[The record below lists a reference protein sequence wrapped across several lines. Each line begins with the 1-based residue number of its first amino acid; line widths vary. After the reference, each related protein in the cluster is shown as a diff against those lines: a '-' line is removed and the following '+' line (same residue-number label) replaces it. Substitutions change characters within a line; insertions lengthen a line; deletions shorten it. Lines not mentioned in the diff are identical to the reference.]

1 MSIAAFYKCG
11 YSLGINLKKKKKPS
25 IKLISLLKKTLKKT
39 LALYH
44 FQHHAVVLRS
54 MPPRTSLR
62 RRVAHTLHRPFPFS
76 ISIGHHRPIP
86 SSVLRALSLWAAIA
100 IIIKL
105 PNQKLVFPKL
115 LWSTLSYAIGQNS
128 LSLSLFLSH
137 SLSLIFFLDLT
148 LFLVAEKLS
157 KNWKI
162 LVSSA
167 WYTYIWI
174 CKLFLDMGLWSAYV
188 VCECNLKWV

>member
-1 MSIAAFYKCG
+1 
-11 YSLGINLKKKKKPS
+11 
-25 IKLISLLKKTLKKT
+25 
-39 LALYH
+39 
-44 FQHHAVVLRS
+44 

-62 RRVAHTLHRPFPFS
+62 HRVAHTLHRPFPFS

-128 LSLSLFLSH
+128 LSLSL
-137 SLSLIFFLDLT
+137 SLSYFFLIWPFFWLPRNWVKT
-148 LFLVAEKLS
+148 EKFLYLVLDILIYGFANSFWIWVFEVLMWFVSVIWSGFSVKRV
-157 KNWKI
+157 WKVFVKSSLRSFQFTI
-162 LVSSA
+162 LLGWGHFGS
-167 WYTYIWI
+167 
-174 CKLFLDMGLWSAYV
+174 
-188 VCECNLKWV
+188 

>member
-11 YSLGINLKKKKKPS
+11 YSLGINFFFLKKPS
-25 IKLISLLKKTLKKT
+25 ISHKLISLLKKTLKKT

-62 RRVAHTLHRPFPFS
+62 HRVAHTLHRPFPFS

-115 LWSTLSYAIGQNS
+115 LWSTLSYARGQNS
-128 LSLSLFLSH
+128 LSLSLFLSL
-137 SLSLIFFLDLT
+137 SLSHIFSWFDP
-148 LFLVAEKLS
+148 FFGCRE
-157 KNWKI
+157 I
-162 LVSSA
+162 
-167 WYTYIWI
+167 
-174 CKLFLDMGLWSAYV
+174 
-188 VCECNLKWV
+188 E